1 MYGLESEGETPSSWI
16 IAANAQIYACVAHL
30 DILNPIPNPKTTE
43 QTMRRP
49 RLLLLTCL
57 TVAALPLTSSFFLR
71 QQPIP
76 SLSQRPSS
84 YFTPL
89 TRTRSRLYATSST
102 QSRPQDTL
110 EEEHDVV
117 VIGSGIGGL
126 CCASLCAATY
136 GLDVAVVESHYH
148 CGGAAHAFEIDGF
161 NFDSGPS
168 LFSGLSA
175 EASPN
180 PLLHIF
186 QAIDEKVDW
195 LTYNTWGVSLASYGT
210 FAATIGPEPFQ
221 DILKKHGGPDAQ
233 EQWERFMNLINPLSE
248 AAMALPPSVLRND
261 PGVLLT
267 MARFWRA
274 VVKTIPKGPQLQ
286 QPFSTILAK
295 ANVTDPF
302 ILDWLKLLCFLLQVS
317 APADLLLSL
326 VPFLFPLISSRIS

>member
-1 MYGLESEGETPSSWI
+1 MHRRGLLPLVSL
-16 IAANAQIYACVAHL
+16 AA
-30 DILNPIPNPKTTE
+30 
-43 QTMRRP
+43 
-49 RLLLLTCL
+49 
-57 TVAALPLTSSFFLR
+57 AALPLASSFFLR
-71 QQPIP
+71 QQPLP
-76 SLSQRPSS
+76 TLLSQRPSS
-84 YFTPL
+84 SSSRYSISP
-89 TRTRSRLYATSST
+89 TRTRSCLHATTSTPSRL
-102 QSRPQDTL
+102 QDTL

-136 GLDVAVVESHYH
+136 GLDVAGVESHYH

-221 DILKKHGGPDAQ
+221 DILKKRGGPDAL
-233 EQWERFMNLINPLSE
+233 EQWDRFMTLINPLSE
-248 AAMALPPSVLRND
+248 AAMALPPSFLRND

-274 VVKTIPKGPQLQ
+274 VIKTIPKGPQLQ
-286 QPFSTILAK
+286 QPFSTVLAQ
-295 ANVTDPF
+295 ANITDQF
-302 ILDWLKLLCFLLQVS
+302 ILDWLKLLCFLLQVIAPPS
-317 APADLLLSL
+317 ALPPRLPLSL
-326 VPFLFPLISSRIS
+326 LTN

>member
-1 MYGLESEGETPSSWI
+1 
-16 IAANAQIYACVAHL
+16 
-30 DILNPIPNPKTTE
+30 
-43 QTMRRP
+43 MRRQH
-49 RLLLLTCL
+49 LLPLACL
-57 TVAALPLTSSFFLR
+57 AAAALPLVSSFFLR
-71 QQPIP
+71 QPLPLPQRSP
-76 SLSQRPSS
+76 SNSYSSRHSHGTLPLPQRSPSS
-84 YFTPL
+84 SYSSRHSHSTSPA
-89 TRTRSRLYATSST
+89 RTRSRLHATTST
-102 QSRPQDTL
+102 PLRPQDTL

-180 PLLHIF
+180 PLLHVF

-195 LTYNTWGVSLASYGT
+195 LTYNTWGVSLAQYGT

-221 DILKKHGGPDAQ
+221 EILKKHGGPDAQ

-261 PGVLLT
+261 LGVLLT

-295 ANVTDPF
+295 ANVTDQF
-302 ILDWLKLLCFLLQVS
+302 ILDWLSLLCFLLQVS
-317 APADLLLSL
+317 ALR
-326 VPFLFPLISSRIS
+326 FLFLFSLPLSP

>member
-1 MYGLESEGETPSSWI
+1 M
-16 IAANAQIYACVAHL
+16 C
-30 DILNPIPNPKTTE
+30 
-43 QTMRRP
+43 RP
-49 RLLLLTCL
+49 RLLLLAYL
-57 TVAALPLTSSFFLR
+57 TAAALPLTSSFFLR
-71 QQPIP
+71 QQPLP
-76 SLSQRPSS
+76 TLPQRSSS
-84 YFTPL
+84 YTPPL
-89 TRTRSRLYATSST
+89 TRTRSRLQATSNT
-102 QSRPQDTL
+102 RSRPQNTL
-110 EEEHDVV
+110 EEEYDVV

-126 CCASLCAATY
+126 CCASLCSATY

-161 NFDSGPS
+161 HFDSGPS

-175 EASPN
+175 EVSPN

-195 LTYNTWGVSLASYGT
+195 LTYNTWGVSLASYGS

-274 VVKTIPKGPQLQ
+274 VIKTIPKGPQLQ
-286 QPFSTILAK
+286 QPFSTILAR

-317 APADLLLSL
+317 TPADL
-326 VPFLFPLISSRIS
+326 PFPPFPPSFL